1 MWLMYYICNYIGA
14 YTHVVL
20 YTACLV
26 RVSLLYFP
34 TDFQVM
40 AVILSPFSRC
50 VHHPGPSFEN
60 ALMYGTY
67 FVAII
72 VPLIL
77 VVHGFYQMYSYLLL
91 PDRADSA
98 AEMHRIEKFF
108 GTDEVIVY
116 PCICYPSIS
125 WVYCIHL
132 HPTKVIQCQVLPG
145 KGSTNWGCQWFLD
158 SWRRGDG
165 MLSCSRSV
173 LWPCSFSCQH
183 SSPPWA
189 WSTVSA
195 WETGKAMY
203 WRATYCRLLGSLGT
217 AMANLFHQTNI
228 SQMETWP
235 SK

>member
-1 MWLMYYICNYIGA
+1 MLYCTLHVWCVFLCPIFPQIFKSWQSFCHLFPGA
-14 YTHVVL
+14 FTTQVL
-20 YTACLV
+20 
-26 RVSLLYFP
+26 
-34 TDFQVM
+34 
-40 AVILSPFSRC
+40 LSRMLWC
-50 VHHPGPSFEN
+50 TEHI
-60 ALMYGTY
+60 

-91 PDRADSA
+91 PDRADWA
-98 AEMHRIEKFF
+98 AEMHRIEEFF

-116 PCICYPSIS
+116 PCICYPGIS